1 MSAAWATPWEKPA
14 AGAEEPAPASGTAWQ
29 PTGGARRRADGWAS
43 EDSLLTTTAT
53 ATTRALLDAGVV
65 TSEQVERAQAAAEA
79 GHGSVIEALLASVS
93 DQAALLQVTAAVAGV
108 DYVDLT
114 DATVDHAAATLI
126 GGDFARRAG
135 VIPFQLRGQE
145 LVVAVPV
152 RRVTDLDLKD
162 DIGRITRRP
171 VRFALAGRSEIEL
184 RINETYR
191 AEEELSDLSSGLV
204 TELREDL
211 DQLTEVVDD
220 APVVRFVNLL
230 ITQAIADRASDIH
243 LEPTQTDLRV
253 RYRIDGVL
261 VDAHRAPRSIL
272 NGVVSRFKIMA
283 GMNIAER
290 RVPQDGRLTVTH
302 EGRAMDLRVATL
314 PTVWGEKI
322 VARVLD
328 NSNTRLGLDDLGFE
342 PANSARFAESYAKP
356 YGMILVT
363 GPTGS
368 GKSTT
373 LYATLNILNQ
383 PHVNV
388 ITVEDPV
395 EYRLPGINQVQ
406 TNPKAGLTF
415 ASALRSILRSDPD
428 IVLIGEIRDHET
440 AGIAV
445 EASLTGHLVL
455 STLHTN
461 DAPSAVTRLVEMGIE
476 PFLVGSALDC
486 VVAQRL
492 CRSLC
497 LRCREPYRPDPD
509 ELVRL
514 RLPWPDVGPREIY
527 RARGCSACSR
537 TGYRGRMAL
546 HEVMPVTE
554 EIERLAVRRA
564 PTEDIAR
571 TAREQGMTTLREDGW
586 AKVLAGR
593 TTIDEVLR
601 VVG

>member
-1 MSAAWATPWEKPA
+1 VRT
-14 AGAEEPAPASGTAWQ
+14 
-29 PTGGARRRADGWAS
+29 TGDTI
-43 EDSLLTTTAT
+43 DV
-53 ATTRALLDAGVV
+53 LLDAGLV
-65 TSEQVERAQAAAEA
+65 TVEDVALAAGTAGEHQSVLESLVERGLVERQTLLRLAAD
-79 GHGSVIEALLASVS
+79 SVGLE
-93 DQAALLQVTAAVAGV
+93 
-108 DYVDLT
+108 YVDLT
-114 DATVDHAAATLI
+114 DHPVDAAVAALLP
-126 GGDFARRAG
+126 GDFARRSC
-135 VIPFQLRGQE
+135 VLPFARQDGAL
-145 LVVAVPV
+145 LVAVPMRAV
-152 RRVTDLDLKD
+152 KDLDLKD
-162 DIGRITRRP
+162 DIARLSRQR
-171 VRFALAGRSEIEL
+171 VRFVLASRSDIEHQL
-184 RINETYR
+184 NRHYR
-191 AEEELSDLSSGLV
+191 AEGELATLGSDFEVADDDVADLEHFTEV
-204 TELREDL
+204 TE
-211 DQLTEVVDD
+211 D

-230 ITQAIADRASDIH
+230 ISQAISDRASDIH
-243 LEPTQTDLRV
+243 LEPTEHDLRV

-261 VDAHRAPRSIL
+261 ADAHRAPRSIV
-272 NGVVSRFKIMA
+272 NGVISRFKIMA
-283 GMNIAER
+283 DMDIAER
-290 RVPQDGRLTVTH
+290 RIPQDGRLSVMH
-302 EGRAMDLRVATL
+302 GSQAIDLRVATL

-328 NSNTRLGLDDLGFE
+328 NSNTRLGLDDLGFSDQ
-342 PANSARFAESYAKP
+342 NFAKFRASYSKP
-356 YGMILVT
+356 YGMILAT

-440 AGIAV
+440 ANIAI

-461 DAPSAVTRLVEMGIE
+461 DAPSALTRLVEMGIE
-476 PFLVGSALDC
+476 PFLVGSALDA

-497 LRCREPYRPDPD
+497 LRCRAAYVPDAEELASVGMSLPDDVTHLYRP
-509 ELVRL
+509 V
-514 RLPWPDVGPREIY
+514 
-527 RARGCSACSR
+527 GCSSCGG

-546 HEVMPVTE
+546 HEVMPVGE
-554 EIERLAVRRA
+554 EIERMIVRRA
-564 PTEDIAR
+564 STEEIGR
-571 TAREQGMTTLREDGW
+571 LAREEGMITLRDDGCL
-586 AKVLAGR
+586 KIRQGR
-593 TTIDEVLR
+593 TTIEEVLR